1 MKRLA
6 IYIMSV
12 LLAAGMFSCDND
24 NGNYDYKELNAI
36 AINGIPADTVYIV
49 DQNDTLRIGGI
60 SFSFALNESDN
71 LEYEWVVN
79 KKLISTGRECK
90 GIVAEVPGDYSGYL
104 CVTDLSNN
112 LKYYQEFDV
121 RVATTYSNGLYV
133 LTEKADGTA
142 SLAIQRRDRENAEL
156 RDGLF
161 ELSNPDFGELGRK
174 PVQVVYYEDV
184 FSGTRYVYVFCQE
197 GERKITSLSVEDL
210 SLQRSWNESS
220 IAGGDYEGSFAP
232 ESFMLEM
239 GDGMVVS
246 DGDLFLFNYSGCGA
260 LSSPITGYDFSWA
273 GVSSGVS
280 TSSYA
285 AYDEGSDTFYELSN
299 MLTGNSMK
307 FEVTN
312 ELNETLNTQG
322 MTFRACGTVDIDPVT
337 QDICPV
343 LYNPETGE
351 EHYFRINVVDY
362 MYLEIAEEAVRPATM
377 NEEGTA
383 LLSNAS
389 YWFAAKDNVLI
400 RYFFSSSSQPE
411 NWTPALEGDI
421 TAILFDDE
429 QARIFVAA
437 YDGTNSYIHE
447 FSTASANTEL
457 AEPLEVEGKVVS
469 MCVVGNW
476 TY

>member
-1 MKRLA
+1 
-6 IYIMSV
+6 MSV

-24 NGNYDYKELNAI
+24 SGNYDYSNLNTI
-36 AINGIPADTVYIV
+36 TINGIPEDTVYIV

-60 SFSFALNESDN
+60 SFSFALNENDN
-71 LEYEWVVN
+71 LEYEWVLN
-79 KKLISTGRECK
+79 RKLISTERECRAL
-90 GIVAEVPGDYSGYL
+90 VTEVPGDYSGYL

-174 PVQVVYYEDV
+174 PVQLAYYED
-184 FSGTRYVYVFCQE
+184 GMAETKYIYVFCQE
-197 GERKITSLSVEDL
+197 GDRKITFLSSEDL
-210 SLQRSWNESS
+210 SLQRSWNETS
-220 IAGGDYEGSFAP
+220 IAGGSYDGTFIP
-232 ESFMLEM
+232 EYFMLEM

-246 DGDLFLFNYSGCGA
+246 EGNLFLFNYSGTGTLA
-260 LSSPITGYDFSWA
+260 SPITGYDFSWA
-273 GVSSGVS
+273 GVSPGIS
-280 TSSYA
+280 TMTYA
-285 AYDEGSDTFYELSN
+285 AYDEASDTFYELSN
-299 MLTGNSMK
+299 MLTGNSMMY
-307 FEVTN
+307 EVYN
-312 ELNETLNTQG
+312 VLGGTLNTAG
-322 MTFRACGTVDIDPVT
+322 LTFLTCGTTDIDPVT
-337 QDICPV
+337 KDICPV

-351 EHYFRINVVDY
+351 EHYYRISLVDY
-362 MYLEIAEEAVRPATM
+362 MFLEIAEEAVRPATLD
-377 NEEGTA
+377 EKGIA

>member
-1 MKRLA
+1 
-6 IYIMSV
+6 
-12 LLAAGMFSCDND
+12 
-24 NGNYDYKELNAI
+24 
-36 AINGIPADTVYIV
+36 
-49 DQNDTLRIGGI
+49 
-60 SFSFALNESDN
+60 
-71 LEYEWVVN
+71 
-79 KKLISTGRECK
+79 
-90 GIVAEVPGDYSGYL
+90 
-104 CVTDLSNN
+104 
-112 LKYYQEFDV
+112 
-121 RVATTYSNGLYV
+121 
-133 LTEKADGTA
+133 
-142 SLAIQRRDRENAEL
+142 
-156 RDGLF
+156 
-161 ELSNPDFGELGRK
+161 
-174 PVQVVYYEDV
+174 
-184 FSGTRYVYVFCQE
+184 
-197 GERKITSLSVEDL
+197 
-210 SLQRSWNESS
+210 
-220 IAGGDYEGSFAP
+220 
-232 ESFMLEM
+232 
-239 GDGMVVS
+239 
-246 DGDLFLFNYSGCGA
+246 
-260 LSSPITGYDFSWA
+260 
-273 GVSSGVS
+273 
-280 TSSYA
+280 
-285 AYDEGSDTFYELSN
+285 

-312 ELNETLNTQG
+312 ELNEMLNTQG

-343 LYNPETGE
+343 LYNPETSE

-377 NEEGTA
+377 DEEGIA